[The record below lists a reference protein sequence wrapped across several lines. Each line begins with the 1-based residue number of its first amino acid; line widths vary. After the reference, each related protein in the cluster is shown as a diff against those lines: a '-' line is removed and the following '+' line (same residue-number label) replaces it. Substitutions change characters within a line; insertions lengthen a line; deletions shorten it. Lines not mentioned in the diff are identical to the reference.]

1 MKTQPTIKDPLF
13 ADEAM
18 YESLIAATREA
29 ADYYDDQRFGS
40 PKVSKRALSKFSEL
54 NSSYAALV
62 AKAYEEAAKAS
73 FERRSYGRGN
83 FFSWVYW
90 EEGPCAELDVGDP
103 WPAQRWPKDTL
114 AAELVYRH
122 AAGEVSL
129 I

>member
-1 MKTQPTIKDPLF
+1 MKTQPKDPLF
-13 ADEAM
+13 ADEEM
-18 YESLIAATREA
+18 YQVLTSAITEA

-40 PKVSKRALSKFSEL
+40 PKVSKRALSQFREVS
-54 NSSYAALV
+54 SSYAALV
-62 AKAYEEAAKAS
+62 AKAYEEAEKAS
-73 FERRSYGRGN
+73 FERRSYGRGK

-90 EEGPCAELDVGDP
+90 EEGPCADLYVGDP
-103 WPAQRWPKDTL
+103 WPARRWPKDTL